1 MPLKKIP
8 VAPGFDKQDTASQAE
23 GRWID
28 GDNVRF
34 RYGNPEKIGG
44 WSEILADTLVGA
56 ARNQWIW
63 SDLDGNRYAALGTN
77 KVLAIYF
84 EGAFYDITPLDTPLT
99 SCTFSTTTG
108 STTVT
113 VNKAGHGLS
122 IGRIVRFTFGTPP
135 TGFSAANFTNAFEV
149 ITTPTSGTFTIT
161 MPVVSSATG
170 TSGTATC
177 TPYYDFGPF
186 GQTYGFGFGTFNW
199 GGFSSTVTQ
208 TAINVMGE

>member
-63 SDLDGNRYAALGTN
+63 SDLDGNRYAAIGTN
-77 KVLAIYF
+77 KVLTIYF
-84 EGAFYDITPLDTPLT
+84 EGAFYDITPLDTPLLL
-99 SCTFSTTTG
+99 
-108 STTVT
+108 VHLILKQDLQRLQLIKLDM
-113 VNKAGHGLS
+113 V
-122 IGRIVRFTFGTPP
+122 
-135 TGFSAANFTNAFEV
+135 
-149 ITTPTSGTFTIT
+149 
-161 MPVVSSATG
+161 
-170 TSGTATC
+170 
-177 TPYYDFGPF
+177 
-186 GQTYGFGFGTFNW
+186 
-199 GGFSSTVTQ
+199 
-208 TAINVMGE
+208 